1 MERSYLTTLCL
12 LIFHQIDAAYWK
24 EWEMFQLPGG
34 VQGYLIFNMLALPIL
49 LYGYRQVLLKKR
61 NAPLFS
67 YACAGLG
74 MLTFLIHAGFF
85 LTGYAQFKLPLSI
98 VLITGCLVSGLWQ
111 FFQTRLFERHQR

>member
-34 VQGYLIFNMLALPIL
+34 VQGYLIFNMLALPAL
-49 LYGYRQVLLKKR
+49 LYGYRQGLLKKR

-67 YACAGLG
+67 YVCAGLG

-98 VLITGCLVSGLWQ
+98 ALIIACLVSGLWQ
-111 FFQTRLFERHQR
+111 LFQTRLFERHQR